1 MAERFDYICLSNQS
15 KMPNRLL
22 FLALVIFF
30 SACDSSTTTPKP
42 DPEPE
47 VVPQATDHIAE
58 INQGGFVLN
67 ISIPA
72 DYKDGNEVKVRF
84 DDAFGHL
91 EVLCGDVFA
100 IHITEEESNVETFQ
114 QRLETDL
121 LMKHEVLEKQGNSM
135 LYKQFL
141 PDNSKEFWH
150 FYVGV
155 QSNGTSYLIRDIS
168 MQPLNEFQA
177 RKIYESLLSTKS
189 GV

>member
-1 MAERFDYICLSNQS
+1 
-15 KMPNRLL
+15 MPNRLL

-30 SACDSSTTTPKP
+30 TACDTSTTTPKP

-47 VVPQATDHIAE
+47 DVPQAINEIVE
-58 INQGGFVLN
+58 INQDGFVLK
-67 ISIPA
+67 IAIPA
-72 DYKDGNEVKVRF
+72 DYKDGNEVKIRF

-100 IHITEEESNVETFQ
+100 IHITEEEANVDGFE
-114 QRLETDL
+114 QRLKTDL
-121 LMKHEVLEKQGNSM
+121 LLKYEVAEKESNRM
-135 LYKQFL
+135 LYQQFL
-141 PDNSKEFWH
+141 PDNSKVFWH

-177 RKIYESLLSTKS
+177 RKIYESLLSVDS

>member
-1 MAERFDYICLSNQS
+1 MAVRFAYICLSNQS

-30 SACDSSTTTPKP
+30 YACDSSTTTPKS

-47 VVPQATDHIAE
+47 DVPQATNQLVE
-58 INQGGFVLN
+58 INQDGFVLN

-100 IHITEEESNVETFQ
+100 IHITEEEANVEAFQ

-121 LMKHEVLEKQGNSM
+121 LLKYEVAEKESNSM

-141 PDNSKEFWH
+141 PNNSKVFWH
-150 FYVGV
+150 FYISV
-155 QSNGTSYLIRDIS
+155 QSNGTNYLIRDIS

-177 RKIYESLLSTKS
+177 RKIYVSILSKA

>member
-1 MAERFDYICLSNQS
+1 MRFDYICLTNQS
-15 KMPNRLL
+15 KMANRLL
-22 FLALVIFF
+22 LLALVIFLT
-30 SACDSSTTTPKP
+30 ACDSSTTTPKP
-42 DPEPE
+42 DIEPE
-47 VVPQATDHIAE
+47 DMPQETNQVIE
-58 INQGGFVLN
+58 INQDGFVLN

-72 DYKDGNEVKVRF
+72 DYKDGNEVKIRF

-100 IHITEEESNVETFQ
+100 IHITEEETDVYGFK

-121 LMKHEVLEKQGNSM
+121 LLKYEVVEKESNSM

-141 PDNSKEFWH
+141 PDNSKVFWH

-155 QSNGTSYLIRDIS
+155 QSNETSYLIRDIS

-177 RKIYESLLSTKS
+177 RKIYESLLSVES